1 MEARASFRGAPL
13 SPAVVRVFMV
23 VLLSVFLLGG
33 AGGYVVRGLSSSV
46 STPTTTTRDCP
57 AGSHA
62 VVSYTAK
69 TWSCAPLVIEQ
80 APYGTPTLLPAPEPT
95 HDPSGRVISI

>member
-23 VLLSVFLLGG
+23 VLLSVFLL
-33 AGGYVVRGLSSSV
+33 
-46 STPTTTTRDCP
+46 
-57 AGSHA
+57 A